1 MPMPSKE
8 RPAGFAAYAKQ
19 FGRKASRA
27 HFQIGQETYDRWC
40 KECGIT
46 LRRVQATLHPPEG
59 FANHAS
65 VSNNDELMKRYG
77 VGKATVIRWRKEVK
91 VPGIRRVDT
100 KLQMPENF
108 RSAARGLTRIQL
120 AERFG
125 VCETVIRRWCK
136 EADIPPQVGRPSKV
150 FSGYVLN
157 PPSKVQDNRPD
168 SLVTRAQSH
177 LQRIGPVWKK
187 DASRFYVHGRVL
199 SVDEMIE
206 RAVQAGFDPDN
217 WRRLHI

>member
-108 RSAARGLTRIQL
+108 RSAARGLTRVQL

-177 LQRIGPVWKK
+177 LQKTSAVFRKGDMFCVWGKMMTP
-187 DASRFYVHGRVL
+187 DG
-199 SVDEMIE
+199 MIDFARE
-206 RAVQAGFDPDN
+206 KGFDADS
-217 WRRLHI
+217 WRRLG